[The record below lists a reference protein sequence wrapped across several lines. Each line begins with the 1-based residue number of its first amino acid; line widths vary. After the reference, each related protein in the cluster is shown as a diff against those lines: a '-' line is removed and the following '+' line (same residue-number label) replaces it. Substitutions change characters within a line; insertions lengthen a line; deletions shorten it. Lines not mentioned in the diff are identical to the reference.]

1 MSFSWQVTPEAAWP
15 PFVQAQIDGLETD
28 LVAFAE
34 ALGESIEAHMK
45 DSAPWTNRTWN
56 ARRSLFTALIHE
68 ARQTVGILLSHG
80 SLIEYSVFLEYAHA
94 GRFAI
99 LAPTVD
105 VFAPRFFAGVQKIVR
120 KWFR

>member
-1 MSFSWQVTPEAAWP
+1 
-15 PFVQAQIDGLETD
+15 

-34 ALGESIEAHMK
+34 ALAESIEAHMK
-45 DSAPWTNRTWN
+45 DTAPWQNRTGN

-80 SLIEYSVFLEYAHA
+80 SLIDYSVFLEFAHA
-94 GRFAI
+94 GQFAI

-105 VFAPRFFAGVQKIVR
+105 VFAPRFFAGVQKIVAAR
-120 KWFR
+120 FR